1 MPSPADYG
9 FFSVPRKLEELLKGQ
24 EYLNKPTAVDVSK
37 TVVFPDSPIVTAARE
52 FVKSKLPVQTFNH
65 SHRVFYY
72 GAVIIA
78 QQFPEYASNAI
89 LLETYALTC
98 LFHDVATAD
107 EFLYGT
113 NMSFDFYGAFIARD
127 FLIKHEAVQ
136 DSADAVAEA
145 ILRHQDVEVSGTITF
160 LGLIIQ
166 LTTLLDNAGNFLSLI
181 APETIDSVIALYPR
195 LGWST
200 CFSTFVAKE
209 IKIKP
214 WCHST
219 AVTDFVKTVKENHYF
234 IDKYEK

>member
-1 MPSPADYG
+1 MLLLHIM
-9 FFSVPRKLEELLKGQ
+9 KLIHYDL
-24 EYLNKPTAVDVSK
+24 T
-37 TVVFPDSPIVTAARE
+37 
-52 FVKSKLPVQTFNH
+52 
-65 SHRVFYY
+65 

-166 LTTLLDNAGNFLSLI
+166 LTTLLGMLLYLLLF
-181 APETIDSVIALYPR
+181 SVTWLH
-195 LGWST
+195 L
-200 CFSTFVAKE
+200 E
-209 IKIKP
+209 M
-214 WCHST
+214 T
-219 AVTDFVKTVKENHYF
+219 ANNRCDHRQRRKLF
-234 IDKYEK
+234 IPHRSRNN